1 MTTIIR
7 NMYAAKQRHLSSETF
22 ESREKMVA
30 ICILAMFTCDVT
42 VCRVYHWQKCI
53 DKVICINW
61 LNRFAMSY
69 AP

>member
-42 VCRVYHWQKCI
+42 LPCI
-53 DKVICINW
+53 S
-61 LNRFAMSY
+61 LTEMY
-69 AP
+69 